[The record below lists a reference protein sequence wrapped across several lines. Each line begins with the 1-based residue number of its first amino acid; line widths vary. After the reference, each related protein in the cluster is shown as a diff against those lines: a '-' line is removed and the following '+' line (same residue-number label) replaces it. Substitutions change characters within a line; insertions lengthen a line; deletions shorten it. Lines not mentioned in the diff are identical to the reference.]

1 MLLPPVAWNHVDFA
15 PCCPDF
21 PESAVF
27 RALCALFLQLALR
40 DTSRS
45 RSSFSSAFFRSRLIF
60 PRLCREFID
69 QAGVEENALKI
80 RFGILSSSRM
90 KETEMSENQ
99 ILERLLSKFENRQ
112 LISVYEAAQ
121 EIRPGMT
128 PAAVRTALSKKRF
141 PLPTYKIM
149 GVRMCKIIDLAI
161 FQADPAIQ
169 DFSVN
174 SILKRGPGRPR
185 KCV

>member
-1 MLLPPVAWNHVDFA
+1 MPSK
-15 PCCPDF
+15 
-21 PESAVF
+21 SA
-27 RALCALFLQLALR
+27 
-40 DTSRS
+40 
-45 RSSFSSAFFRSRLIF
+45 SAFF
-60 PRLCREFID
+60 P
-69 QAGVEENALKI
+69 
-80 RFGILSSSRM
+80 SSRM

-128 PAAVRTALSKKRF
+128 AAAVRTALSKKRF

-149 GVRMCKIIDLAI
+149 GTRMCKIIDLAA

-174 SILKRGPGRPR
+174 SIQKRGPGRPR